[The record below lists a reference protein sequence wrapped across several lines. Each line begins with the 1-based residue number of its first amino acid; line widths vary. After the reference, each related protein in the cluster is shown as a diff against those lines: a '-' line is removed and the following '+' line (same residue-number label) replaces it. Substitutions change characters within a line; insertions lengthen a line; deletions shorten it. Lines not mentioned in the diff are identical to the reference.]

1 MFVVYSILIKP
12 VVDGSL
18 EVDVITKVSW
28 SGGSD
33 KELGFIWDA
42 MIAVELHISASIIFA
57 DEPKVL
63 NSF

>member
-28 SGGSD
+28 SRGSD
-33 KELGFIWDA
+33 EELGFIWDA
-42 MIAVELHISASIIFA
+42 MIAVELHIGASIIFA
-57 DEPKVL
+57 NEPEVL
-63 NSF
+63 NLF